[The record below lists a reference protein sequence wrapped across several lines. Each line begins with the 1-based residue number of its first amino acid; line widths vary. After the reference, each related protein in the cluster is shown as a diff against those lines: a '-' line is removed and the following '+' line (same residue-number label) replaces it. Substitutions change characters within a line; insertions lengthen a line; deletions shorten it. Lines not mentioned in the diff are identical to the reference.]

1 MKLMYF
7 VALGVF
13 MFGLTLLIYSTASG
27 GEVNLLG
34 LTVHSRITKGIGVI
48 TMIFS
53 AITALAAFGGLGAP
67 PPREKPRG

>member
-53 AITALAAFGGLGAP
+53 VITFLAVYGGISDSS
-67 PPREKPRG
+67 PRKKPRG

>member
-13 MFGLTLLIYSTASG
+13 MFGLALLIYSTASG
-27 GEVNLLG
+27 GEMNILG
-34 LTVHSRITKGIGVI
+34 LSVHSRITKGIGVI

-53 AITALAAFGGLGAP
+53 VITFLAVYGGISGSS
-67 PPREKPRG
+67 PREKPRG

>member
-13 MFGLTLLIYSTASG
+13 MFGLALLLYSTASG

-34 LTVHSRITKGIGVI
+34 LPVHSRITKGIGVI

-53 AITALAAFGGLGAP
+53 VIMFLAVYGGLGTAP
-67 PPREKPRG
+67 PQEKPRG

>member
-1 MKLMYF
+1 MKPMYF

-13 MFGLTLLIYSTASG
+13 MLGLALLLYSTASG

-53 AITALAAFGGLGAP
+53 VITFLAVYGGLGTEP
-67 PPREKPRG
+67 PQDKPRR